1 YKKPDATAESFHG
14 EWLGLGDMGVQDEEG
29 YYYIVDRKQDM
40 ILSGAINVYPAEIE
54 EVLHEHPKI
63 ADVAVIG
70 VPDEKWGETVKAVV
84 VLKEGETANEEE
96 IIHFCNGKLARFK
109 LP

>member
-1 YKKPDATAESFHG
+1 
-14 EWLGLGDMGVQDEEG
+14 
-29 YYYIVDRKQDM
+29 M

-109 LP
+109 LPHSVYFISDLPRSLKGKLLKFTIRVKYRQEKEAKSK